1 MKVNKAHEIEK
12 VAAVTEEVEASFKL
26 IIAGLKNLNDQTSF
40 VSNNHV
46 TLQLFSSGFERIVK
60 ILLLLKDKY
69 LTGNYP
75 ELQKAKNKFN
85 NYDNG
90 HGIEK
95 MLDDLIKYS
104 KDVEIMQRVPM
115 VREDLNFIEN
125 NKSFREFL
133 KIITEFSIRQRYY
146 YIDTIILE
154 NSNQTFNPFDN
165 FKKFIYSFGSETDLT
180 QLTHQQEERL
190 VIKGAIVCIEKGVT
204 AISRFFTHGLG
215 DFGKQFYGDFSS
227 FIILNDKDLGK
238 LKYLEKKKVPSNS
251 YKAINPFSLSFLF
264 IRLSSKSK
272 TLYSKNY
279 DNWAFTVDKVKVYF
293 KKPNFYFTKIGQK
306 VFALTGKTSTRFKTP
321 TYFNSEKLKPKAY
334 ALYLLDEAKTL
345 NEKQKTT

>member
-1 MKVNKAHEIEK
+1 MGINKAHEVEK
-12 VAAVTEEVEASFKL
+12 VVAVTEEVKASFRL
-26 IIAGLKNLNDQTSF
+26 IIAGLKNLNEQTSF

-46 TLQLFSSGFERIVK
+46 PLQLLSSGFERIVK
-60 ILLLLKDKY
+60 ILLLLKENH

-95 MLDDLIKYS
+95 ILDELIKYS
-104 KDVEIMQRVPM
+104 KDVDIMQRVPM
-115 VREDLNFIEN
+115 VKEDLNFIEK

-133 KIITEFSIRQRYY
+133 KIITEFSIKQRYY

-154 NSNQTFNPFDN
+154 NPNQTFNPFEN
-165 FKKFIYSFGSETDLT
+165 FKKFIYSFGSGTDLT
-180 QLTHQQEERL
+180 QLTYQQEERL
-190 VIKGAIVCIEKGVT
+190 FIQGAIVCIEKGVS

-227 FIILNDKDLGK
+227 FILLSDKDLGK
-238 LKYLEKKKVPSNS
+238 LKYTEKKKSLSDS
-251 YKAINPFSLSFLF
+251 YKAINLFSLSFLF

-272 TLYSKNY
+272 TLNSKNY
-279 DNWAFTVDKVKVYF
+279 DNWAFTVKKVKVYF

-306 VFALTGKTSTRFKTP
+306 VFALTGKTSTRFKIP
-321 TYFNSEKLKPKAY
+321 TYFDSEKLKPKAY

-345 NEKQKTT
+345 NDKQKTT